1 MKYYTV
7 TNWSNFQHYRDRNPP
22 WIKLHYELLS
32 SRDWVMLDDAS
43 RVLAIACMLVASR
56 NEGNVPDDSEYLKR
70 VAYLSKAPNFKPLL
84 ESGFLKVASN
94 CKQMLADARPET
106 ETETEKETDGELRL
120 SPSGETENA
129 KPKSFKQWTIEDL
142 TKSVEEN
149 NADNLLTEAESLDFI
164 GYWTQKTA
172 TGRLLLATEKT
183 FDTRRRMQT
192 ALRVV
197 YSKQRGQVGSSSNT
211 SFANQKPASFFK
223 SKEMVD
229 YGF

>member
-1 MKYYTV
+1 MRYYTV
-7 TNWSNFQHYRDRNPP
+7 TNWSKFQHYRDRNPP

-43 RVLAIACMLVASR
+43 RVLAVACMLIASR
-56 NEGNVPDDSEYLKR
+56 NEGNVPDDPAYLKR
-70 VAYLSKAPNFKPLL
+70 VAYLNKDPNFKPLL
-84 ESGFLKVASN
+84 ESGFLKLASN
-94 CKQMLADARPET
+94 CKHMLADARPET
-106 ETETEKETDGELRL
+106 ETETEEETEAEESL
-120 SPSGETENA
+120 SPSGEIKNA

-142 TKSVEEN
+142 SKSVEEN
-149 NADNLLTEAESLDFI
+149 NTDKLLTEQETTDFI

-197 YSKQRGQVGSSSNT
+197 YSKQRGQVGTSNNT

-223 SKEMVD
+223 SKERID